1 MGSQGDRAGGGKEAE
16 GPTMGT
22 GKDGQ
27 GKGNSEGEGRRRE
40 TLRGRAGEGEPRGGG
55 QGKEMA
61 EGRGHEKK
69 EKEQQSL
76 ANHVATTF
84 SGTHYHY
91 CSLWELA
98 ARTEIQG
105 VILFFP
111 GQQDPDVSS
120 YWTRQS

>member
-1 MGSQGDRAGGGKEAE
+1 MGSQGDRAGGGKEAK
-16 GPTMGT
+16 GLTMGT

-27 GKGNSEGEGRRRE
+27 GKGNPE
-40 TLRGRAGEGEPRGGG
+40 GGG
-55 QGKEMA
+55 QGKGMA

-98 ARTEIQG
+98 ARTEIQA